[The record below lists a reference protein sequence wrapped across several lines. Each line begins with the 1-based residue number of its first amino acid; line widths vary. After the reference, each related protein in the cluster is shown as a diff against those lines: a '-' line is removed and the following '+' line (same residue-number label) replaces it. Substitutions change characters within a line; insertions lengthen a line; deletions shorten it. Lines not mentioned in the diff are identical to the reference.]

1 MCLDIDRLAAYLES
15 KGVKKGDCVAMFT
28 TNSPEM
34 YVTVLALS
42 KLSAIAGM
50 VNVNLRGVS

>member
-15 KGVKKGDCVAMFT
+15 QGVKKGDCVAMFT